1 MRKIVSLLP
10 VLLLLCTFAF
20 GQTRTVT
27 GTVGGTSGSPIPF
40 ATITEN
46 GTKNAVT
53 ADANGSFTITIKA
66 GSQLTVSSVGHES
79 FTLTPGEGPQA
90 VTLKTGGDLAEV
102 VVTTALGVS
111 RSKRSLGYA
120 AQELKGDEL
129 VHPL

>member
-1 MRKIVSLLP
+1 MGPK
-10 VLLLLCTFAF
+10 C
-20 GQTRTVT
+20 
-27 GTVGGTSGSPIPF
+27 
-40 ATITEN
+40 
-46 GTKNAVT
+46 VT

-79 FTLTPGEGPQA
+79 FTLTPGEGAQSI
-90 VTLKTGGDLAEV
+90 TLKTGGDLAEV

-129 VHPL
+129 SQTKQYDLNTALAGKIAGIQVLGGSGAKFGTSTLRIRY